1 VNDGGSVAA
10 EQYPVL
16 PQSAFSPGFLLKEVA
31 MTHDER
37 LIGRRPSDQ
46 HVQESRARLDAM
58 FDRRFE
64 QRDALRTERRSLDN
78 ASLRVLRGLAGEDP
92 ILSSAVKRSQARS
105 AALAKRPLCP
115 PEGTKVR
122 ARARLGSISVTF
134 VPPFWPWQWSASTG
148 SATAD
153 VGADGNAGT
162 MNFDAWTGDNGKTAS
177 TAVALG
183 YYFQPLAD
191 NGIMDVF
198 ANPSFN
204 YVWDSDNVFDNS
216 HTGAF
221 IGLYVG
227 QYTLSG
233 EFVQAVIDQQISLWN
248 SGGGSDQGNNSGF
261 PLFASTPVDSDH
273 FYEIWVWAGGDAEA
287 DGWSA
292 FWGSAALSSANL
304 VVPSISVYAY

>member
-1 VNDGGSVAA
+1 
-10 EQYPVL
+10 
-16 PQSAFSPGFLLKEVA
+16 

-78 ASLRVLRGLAGEDP
+78 ASLKVLRGLAGEDP

-105 AALAKRPLCP
+105 AALAKRPLRR

-153 VGADGNAGT
+153 VGADGDAGT
-162 MNFDAWTGDNGKTAS
+162 MNFDAWTGDNGKNAS

-191 NGIMDVF
+191 SGIMDVF
-198 ANPSFN
+198 ASPSFN
-204 YVWDSDNVFDNS
+204 YVWDSDNVFDNRRV
-216 HTGAF
+216 HR
-221 IGLYVG
+221 
-227 QYTLSG
+227 TLCWSVHAG
-233 EFVQAVIDQQISLWN
+233 RRIR
-248 SGGGSDQGNNSGF
+248 
-261 PLFASTPVDSDH
+261 ASRDR
-273 FYEIWVWAGGDAEA
+273 
-287 DGWSA
+287 
-292 FWGSAALSSANL
+292 SANQPVEFRRRL
-304 VVPSISVYAY
+304 RPRQQLRLSVVRIDPCR